1 MTGDLAGDRSEQ
13 QSLVTDKPLESFRS
27 LFDNI
32 FSAQRPLFSLSER
45 VWNPPADV
53 YETAEFIIVKM
64 EVAGMCPAS
73 LEVTAHGN
81 YLIVRGCRHEDAP
94 LPKENYHL
102 MEIRYGHFERVFSM
116 PIDLGA
122 ETIQARY
129 ENGFLVVRV
138 SKAVKGSGRRI
149 RITVTEG

>member
-1 MTGDLAGDRSEQ
+1 MTEDRSQ
-13 QSLVTDKPLESFRS
+13 GVSLLSDRPLESFRS

-32 FSAQRPLFSLSER
+32 FSSQRPLFSLSER

-53 YETAEFIIVKM
+53 YETSEFIIVKM
-64 EVAGMCPAS
+64 EVAGICPAS

-81 YLIVRGCRHEDAP
+81 YLIVRGTRHEDAP

-122 ETIQARY
+122 ETIQACY
-129 ENGFLVVRV
+129 ENGFLAVRI
-138 SKAVKGSGRRI
+138 SKTIKGSGRRI

>member
-1 MTGDLAGDRSEQ
+1 MDMTVDRSQ
-13 QSLVTDKPLESFRS
+13 GFSLLTDKPLESFRS

-32 FSAQRPLFSLSER
+32 FSSQRPLFSLSER

-53 YETAEFIIVKM
+53 YETSEFIIVKM
-64 EVAGMCPAS
+64 EVAGICPS
-73 LEVTAHGN
+73 SIEVTAHGN
-81 YLIVRGCRHEDAP
+81 YLIVRGCRQEDAP

-102 MEIRYGHFERVFSM
+102 MEIRYGHFERVIQM
-116 PIDLGA
+116 PVDLGA

-129 ENGFLVVRV
+129 ENGFLVVKV
-138 SKAVKGSGRRI
+138 PKAVKGSGRRV

>member
-1 MTGDLAGDRSEQ
+1 MTTGDRSQ
-13 QSLVTDKPLESFRS
+13 GISLLSEKPLESFRS

-32 FSAQRPLFSLSER
+32 FSSQRPLFSLSER

-53 YETAEFIIVKM
+53 YETSEFIIVKM
-64 EVAGMCPAS
+64 EVAGICPAS

-116 PIDLGA
+116 PVDLGA
-122 ETIQARY
+122 EAIQACY
-129 ENGFLVVRV
+129 KNGFLEVRI
-138 SKAVKGSGRRI
+138 SKAVKGSGLRI
-149 RITVTEG
+149 RIVVTED